1 MKKLRAESVPYRQP
15 FNIVDSI
22 TKVTEPQHLTI
33 GDEAAI
39 WGGGNPTL
47 RYAPA
52 AMQTHE
58 REIACS
64 SKLRTAAVQ
73 HLVQHH

>member
-1 MKKLRAESVPYRQP
+1 VKKLRAESVPYRQP

-39 WGGGNPTL
+39 
-47 RYAPA
+47 
-52 AMQTHE
+52 
-58 REIACS
+58 
-64 SKLRTAAVQ
+64 
-73 HLVQHH
+73 